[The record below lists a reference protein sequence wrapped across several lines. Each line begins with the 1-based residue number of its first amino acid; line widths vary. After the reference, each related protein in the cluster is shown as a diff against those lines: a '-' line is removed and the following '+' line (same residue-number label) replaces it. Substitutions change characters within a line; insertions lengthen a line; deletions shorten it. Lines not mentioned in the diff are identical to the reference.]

1 MRGFIML
8 TVYDNK
14 PRRFLPLILL
24 QAHSIPLP
32 CSNFKLQ
39 QRFAIVA
46 DECRCDQ
53 IQKYILCKRNNAFQH
68 TLL

>member
-1 MRGFIML
+1 ML

-14 PRRFLPLILL
+14 PSCFLPLILL
-24 QAHSIPLP
+24 QAHFTPLP

-39 QRFAIVA
+39 QRSAIVA
-46 DECRCDQ
+46 NECRFDQ
-53 IQKYILCKRNNAFQH
+53 TQKYIHCKRNNVFQH